1 MSRRGNSTLESFLHP
16 THVRGPSPLS
26 ESQASHP
33 PSRAHF
39 RPANLG
45 PCARFAEEVGNEEI
59 TEASFTFRSPSVGPS
74 AVLIGRPGVFEGI
87 LDVGSGNVSLLM
99 LPLMSDESV
108 SWAPGRVRE
117 RRTTWV
123 VQRGLTQLLGVGKW
137 PDFLPRISFCCMTCH
152 PNNTRHRQKKVR
164 RTSE

>member
-1 MSRRGNSTLESFLHP
+1 MSRRGNSTLESFLRP
-16 THVRGPSPLS
+16 THVRCPSPLS

-33 PSRAHF
+33 
-39 RPANLG
+39 PANLG

-59 TEASFTFRSPSVGPS
+59 TEAGFTFCSSSVGPS

-123 VQRGLTQLLGVGKW
+123 IQRGLAQLLGVGKW
-137 PDFLPRISFCCMTCH
+137 PDFLPRISFCCMT
-152 PNNTRHRQKKVR
+152 HR
-164 RTSE
+164 